1 MALAK
6 ALNLGPDQFAFYFQ
20 SDIGVEARDLGTFLQ
35 RAATIAG
42 REGAVLHVTG
52 IRPGSVAVVIRTLKK
67 KTAKAAKKT
76 AKAAGDEWKKSPI
89 STTAAGSGMV
99 AAVVGAIVYAMQP
112 SSGPTPIAKAAAD
125 VVEQH
130 SVRQIELVTI
140 EQNVIVMDSERAQ
153 RVRQMER
160 NQAERADLPMLAPPR
175 EEIRQLVDAG
185 RQGVLTGHV
194 VDIHGKLYFGPDG
207 HSFYV
212 PIQAS
217 LLDPREEI
225 YAEAHFRVRGKLVM
239 VRGQP
244 DSIVVYN
251 AEVI

>member
-1 MALAK
+1 
-6 ALNLGPDQFAFYFQ
+6 
-20 SDIGVEARDLGTFLQ
+20 
-35 RAATIAG
+35 
-42 REGAVLHVTG
+42 VLHVTG

-67 KTAKAAKKT
+67 TAKKT
-76 AKAAGDEWKKSPI
+76 AKAAGDEWKKAPI

-125 VVEQH
+125 VIEQH
-130 SVRQIELVTI
+130 SVQRIEVITI
-140 EQNVIVMDSERAQ
+140 NQNVVVMDPVLAQ

-160 NQAERADLPMLAPPR
+160 NQAQRTELPTLAPPR
-175 EEIRQLVDAG
+175 EEIQQLVDAG

-194 VDIHGKLYFGPDG
+194 VAIHGDLYFCPDG

-212 PIQAS
+212 PIRTS
-217 LLDPREEI
+217 LMDPSHEI
-225 YAEAHFRVRGKLVM
+225 YAEAHFRVRAKLVM

-244 DSIVVYN
+244 DSIIVYS
-251 AEVI
+251 AELL